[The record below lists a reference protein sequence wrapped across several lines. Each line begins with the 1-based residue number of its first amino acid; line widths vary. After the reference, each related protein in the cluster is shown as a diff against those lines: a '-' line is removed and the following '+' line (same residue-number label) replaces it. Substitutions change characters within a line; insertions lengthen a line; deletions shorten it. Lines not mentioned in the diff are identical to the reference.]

1 MSDEL
6 GISRTP
12 ITNAFQKLEL
22 EDFVTVLPKQGVF
35 VKPITITETREIYE
49 LRAAIETF
57 SAKRA
62 FDMINEEN
70 IEWLKESVKKQK
82 KFLED
87 ENYQS
92 FMVEDVDFHKY
103 ILDIY
108 KNSKFKNIIDN
119 LYNKALM
126 LGIIGSEMEGRA
138 IAAIHEHEQIIESLE
153 KKDKESFVT
162 AIEDNVINGYVNLTG
177 NYKK

>member
-1 MSDEL
+1 
-6 GISRTP
+6 
-12 ITNAFQKLEL
+12 
-22 EDFVTVLPKQGVF
+22 
-35 VKPITITETREIYE
+35 
-49 LRAAIETF
+49 
-57 SAKRA
+57 
-62 FDMINEEN
+62 MINEEN
-70 IEWLKESVKKQK
+70 NEWLKESVKKQK
-82 KFLED
+82 KFLDD

-108 KNSKFKNIIDN
+108 KNSKFKNITDN